1 MYLIKCPFLL
11 CRSPQRI
18 WFAGRVFGLFWKSLL
33 YRLNKLIFKLK
44 QDQHVI
50 SLLLFIYTQFLKC
63 INSVTV
69 SQCLYI
75 SNHKPFK
82 SGKNHCKNQH
92 IFKKKKKKKLRAAFQ
107 GEWGGQIL
115 QLITNPACGP
125 VRVFIL
131 WVNMQRLKCSVK
143 EKGGVQRKHSVCF
156 F

>member
-18 WFAGRVFGLFWKSLL
+18 WAVLKVIVVH
-33 YRLNKLIFKLK
+33 RLNKLIFKLK
-44 QDQHVI
+44 QEDQHVI

-92 IFKKKKKKKLRAAFQ
+92 IFKKKKKKLRAAFQ
-107 GEWGGQIL
+107 AERGGQIL

-131 WVNMQRLKCSVK
+131 WVNMQRLQRLKCSVK
-143 EKGGVQRKHSVCF
+143 EKGGVQRKHSVLLC
-156 F
+156 